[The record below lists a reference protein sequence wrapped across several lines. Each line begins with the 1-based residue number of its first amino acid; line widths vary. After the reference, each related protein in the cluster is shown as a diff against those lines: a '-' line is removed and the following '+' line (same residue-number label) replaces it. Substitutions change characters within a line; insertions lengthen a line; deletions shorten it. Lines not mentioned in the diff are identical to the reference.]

1 MKPLIHRAVT
11 ALVSTTAVVLVVG
24 SAWGS
29 TCAPNPTSA
38 PLCVAQAGDKVCN
51 NDSSRQCAVNA
62 DCTGGGTCVSSGL
75 TTIGVTVTPFS
86 GQSITS
92 VAVTGSPNLVTI
104 PASVSGGVNQVV
116 TFRVRQTTTT
126 QDDLGTAIANQSNG
140 TSCTVDLTFDY
151 RAVAG
156 STPQTVCALSGGYT
170 LDVINSLPSPA
181 GTTACSSHIGNCTE
195 TPNLPAGY
203 DWQTSDSRVLSIHSP
218 ISGPNVDM
226 QMTRA
231 GGFLSTLRLMYSHF
245 SGSSFG
251 TYADIT
257 YAVVPGST
265 IIRGTGQWSDVKLVA
280 ANTLSPGTPN
290 LVPTVSEWGLAIMSL
305 LLLTASTVLLTRR
318 RLAVSSGASLDS
330 GPPIVAPALLGKVA
344 AAIGVLGVLSL
355 AVAVRLGYAPSAT
368 DATGA
373 LLCAG
378 ILAYLL
384 HYWIALTRDDGKGG
398 PH

>member
-1 MKPLIHRAVT
+1 MKPVIHRAVT
-11 ALVSTTAVVLVVG
+11 ALVCTIAVVLVGG
-24 SAWGS
+24 STWGS

-51 NDSSRQCAVNA
+51 NDTSRQCAINA

-75 TTIGVTVTPFS
+75 TTIGVTATPFS

-92 VAVTGSPNLVTI
+92 VAVTGSANLVTI

-126 QDDLGTAIANQSNG
+126 QDDLGTAIVNQSNG
-140 TSCTVDLTFDY
+140 TTCTVDLTFDY
-151 RAVAG
+151 RATVG
-156 STPQTVCALSGGYT
+156 STPQTICALTGGYT
-170 LDVINSLPSPA
+170 LDVISTLPSPA
-181 GTTACSSHIGNCTE
+181 GTTACSSHVGNCTE

-226 QMTRA
+226 QITRA
-231 GGFLSTLRLMYSHF
+231 GSFLSSLRMMYSHF
-245 SGSSFG
+245 SGSAFP

-290 LVPTVSEWGLAIMSL
+290 LVPTVSEWGLVIMSL
-305 LLLTASTVLLTRR
+305 LLLTASTVLLARR
-318 RLAVSSGASLDS
+318 RLATASGPSQDS
-330 GPPIVAPALLGKVA
+330 GSALVAPALLGKVA
-344 AAIGVLGVLSL
+344 AGIGLIGLLSL

-368 DATGA
+368 DAVGA
-373 LLCAG
+373 LVSTG

-384 HYWIALTRDDGKGG
+384 HYWIALTKDDGKGG